1 MILEDYILPPSM
13 YSDKASLDEFQQTKL
28 IKMPLHTPLS
38 QCHQSLEQFTKW
50 GCNAPKPVAIECFRI
65 KPCKQRVLL

>member
-38 QCHQSLEQFTKW
+38 QCHQSLEQFTK
-50 GCNAPKPVAIECFRI
+50 
-65 KPCKQRVLL
+65 